1 MAVIASR
8 SPVAGEICDALGLK
22 KVINLHLIMELGSIV
37 KIEAEY
43 YPDEKELKKLIPIL
57 KKYRLEEIK

>member
-1 MAVIASR
+1 MAVVNGR
-8 SPVAGEICDALGLK
+8 SPVAKEICDALGLK
-22 KVINLHLIMELGSIV
+22 KVINLHLIMELGSIF

-43 YPDEKELKKLIPIL
+43 CPDEKELKKLVPIL